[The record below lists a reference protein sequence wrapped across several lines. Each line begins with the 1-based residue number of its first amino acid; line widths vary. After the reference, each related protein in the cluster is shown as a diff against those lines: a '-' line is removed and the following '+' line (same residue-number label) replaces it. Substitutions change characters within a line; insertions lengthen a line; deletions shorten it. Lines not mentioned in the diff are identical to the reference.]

1 MGDRP
6 GRLAGDAVDAL
17 LGHAMAAAKE
27 GRLRQAQAMLQR
39 VLAQDPENITAWL
52 WLSGAVADPLK
63 REGCLRRVLD
73 LDPYHEAARRGLMV
87 AQREAAAHILPQAIA
102 AASEGDVPRAR
113 KLLTDVVMRDET
125 CLEAWQWLSQVVDSA
140 EDREICFQNIVMLD
154 PDDAEARRQL
164 LLLEQTTAEA
174 DRHLWG
180 MPEEADDTARVVAS
194 TLAGNIL
201 GAPYRAKHTTDVPTP
216 EPEPEPASVAV
227 WAKYEDATLCPV
239 CAGPTDPADRRCPTC
254 RAPLWVRVRGS
265 AERSRLPWIVILL
278 QLWNTISA
286 FTFPLLA
293 LSVVS
298 LRLQI
303 NDTLSLLYGYV
314 GMATPVDDATLARAF
329 AMVSRGELVLL
340 SLPFVIGAI
349 VTLAL
354 FLRWRVVTYLL
365 MASGLFGLIGGI
377 GALALLEPR
386 WLAVAVGVVG
396 IGVALAVIVLALRL
410 DDDFRTRRVR
420 RALAIDPGLKTGM
433 DYLVRGRAYGRQGDW
448 ALAAIHFRRAAGLMP
463 ASIDGLLGVA
473 SVAHQLHDPVLARW
487 VLASAEER
495 RPHDARV
502 QAALA
507 SLAAQTGAADDG

>member
-1 MGDRP
+1 MGDSSVR
-6 GRLAGDAVDAL
+6 RSGDAVEIL
-17 LGHAMAAAKE
+17 LQQAIVAAKE

-39 VLAQDPENITAWL
+39 VLAQDPENVVAWL
-52 WLSGAVADPLK
+52 WMSGVVADPLK
-63 REGCLRRVLD
+63 REGCLRRALE
-73 LDPYHEAARRGLMV
+73 LDPYHETARRGLMV
-87 AQREAAAHILPQAIA
+87 AQREAAAHILPQAISA
-102 AASEGDVPRAR
+102 ARGGDIVRAR
-113 KLLTDVVMRDET
+113 KLFTDVVVRDET
-125 CLEAWQWLSQVVDSA
+125 SLEAWQWLSRVVETA

-154 PDDAEARRQL
+154 PDDADARRQL
-164 LLLEQTTAEA
+164 LLLEQSTAQA
-174 DRHLWG
+174 DRDLS
-180 MPEEADDTARVVAS
+180 DDEDDAARGVAA
-194 TLAGNIL
+194 TLAGDIL
-201 GAPYRAKHTTDVPTP
+201 GAPYRAKHTTSVPEP
-216 EPEPEPASVAV
+216 EPEPEPASFAV

-239 CAGPTDPADRRCPTC
+239 CASSTDPADRRCPTC
-254 RAPLWVRVRGS
+254 RAPLWVKVRGS
-265 AERSRLPWIVILL
+265 AERSQLLWIVILL

-286 FTFPLLA
+286 STFPLLA
-293 LSVVS
+293 LFVVS

-314 GMATPVDDATLARAF
+314 GMPTPVDDATLARAF

-340 SLPFVIGAI
+340 GLPFAIGAI

-365 MASGLFGLIGGI
+365 LASGLLGLIGGI

-386 WLAVAVGVVG
+386 WLAISAGVVG

-420 RALAIDPGLKTGM
+420 RVLTLDPGLKTGM
-433 DYLVRGRAYGRQGDW
+433 DCLVRGRAYGRQGDW

-463 ASIDGLLGVA
+463 TSIDGLLGVA
-473 SVAHQLHDPVLARW
+473 RVARQLHDPVLARW
-487 VLASAEER
+487 ALASAEER

-507 SLAAQTGAADDG
+507 SLASQTEAADDG